1 MTEIA
6 RRLRVEDSGEESYL
20 CTTSPC
26 GRSVRLVALI
36 SAISPEQLA
45 RFTDEP
51 QEHVVEVFIGDVPPY
66 AHWTNDFV
74 QDGVVG
80 WIMAN
85 TGGQWHVDTLFGED
99 ESSGATTMTAIY
111 SFDSSAAAVAFKL
124 RWN

>member
-1 MTEIA
+1 MTETA

-26 GRSVRLVALI
+26 GRSVRLVALL
-36 SAISPEQLA
+36 SAVSSEQLA
-45 RFTDEP
+45 RFSDEP
-51 QEHVVEVFIGDVPPY
+51 LEHVVEVSIGDVPPY

-80 WIMAN
+80 WIMAH
-85 TGGQWHVDTLFGED
+85 TGGLWHVDTLFGED
-99 ESSGATTMTAIY
+99 EATGMPTMTAIY
-111 SFDSSAAAVAFKL
+111 SFASSAAAVALRL